1 MKLYRLGKLPG
12 FDAMTVFHAM
22 AYLGVEGLV
31 LVSPSEP
38 IVTLGYFQDAK
49 TGVDIEYCKKAG
61 LGLMRRE
68 VGGGTTLL
76 DDNQIFFQIILH
88 KDNEIVRGDALDLYR
103 KFSQPV
109 INAYEALGVKVKFKE
124 VNDLLTVDGN
134 RKITG
139 EGGANIGNSIVFV
152 GGILMDFDT
161 TTMSKVFP
169 VPNEDYRK
177 QILQTLE
184 NNVTSLKK
192 ELDHIPEREIVEE
205 QLIYHFK
212 EIFGPLEEGILSPD
226 VLGKAKELEKIYT
239 SEEFITRP
247 RKVQSAI
254 KIASGVHVY
263 ENRYKAIGG
272 TIHVVLERKENR
284 LGKLNLYG
292 DFTFLPKE
300 KLREMEEELS
310 GVELE
315 KDKLK
320 DEIAKFIH
328 KNNIDSPGVTPED
341 FVTAIL
347 GS

>member
-12 FDAMTVFHAM
+12 FDSMTVFHAM

-49 TGVDIEYCKKAG
+49 TGVDIEFCKKTG

-76 DDNQIFFQIILH
+76 DENQIFFQIILH

-103 KFSQPV
+103 EFSQPV
-109 INAYEALGVKVKFKE
+109 INAYEDLGVKVRFKE

-139 EGGANIGNSIVFV
+139 EGGADIGDSIVFV

-161 TTMSKVFP
+161 NTMSKVFP
-169 VPNEDYRK
+169 VPNEEYRK
-177 QILQTLE
+177 QIMQTLE

-192 ELDHIPEREIVEE
+192 ELGYLPERTIVEE
-205 QLIYHFK
+205 ALIQHFEK
-212 EIFGPLEEGILSPD
+212 SFGPLEEGILSPD
-226 VLGKAKELEKIYT
+226 VLEKARELEKIYT

-247 RKVQSAI
+247 RKEQTSI

-263 ENRYKAIGG
+263 ESRYKAVGG

-284 LGKLNLYG
+284 VGKLNLYG

-300 KLREMEEELS
+300 KLREMEEKLL

-328 KNNIDSPGVTPED
+328 KNDIDSPGVTLED
-341 FVTAIL
+341 FTKAIL

>member
-12 FDAMTVFHAM
+12 FDSMTVFHAM
-22 AYLGVEGLV
+22 AYLGIEGLV

-76 DDNQIFFQIILH
+76 DENQIFFQIILH

-134 RKITG
+134 KKITG
-139 EGGANIGNSIVFV
+139 EGGANIGDSIVFV

-161 TTMSKVFP
+161 ATMSKVFP

-177 QILQTLE
+177 QILLTME

-192 ELDHIPEREIVEE
+192 ELGYIPERSKVEE
-205 QLIYHFK
+205 VLIKHFT
-212 EIFGPLEEGILSPD
+212 EAFGPLEEGVLSAD
-226 VLGKAKELEKIYT
+226 VLEKAKELEKIYT

-247 RKVQSAI
+247 RKGQPAI
-254 KIASGVHVY
+254 KIASDVYVY

-272 TIHVVLERKENR
+272 TIHVVLEKKENR
-284 LGKLNLYG
+284 VGKLNLNG

-300 KLREMEEELS
+300 KLRDMEVELS
-310 GVELE
+310 GIELQ
-315 KDKLK
+315 KDKLEDK
-320 DEIAKFIH
+320 IAKFIQ
-328 KNNIDSPGVTPED
+328 KNDIDSPGVTPED
-341 FVTAIL
+341 FVIAIL